1 MLLYRS
7 IGVREFDTLLSNRII
22 EGKYNVSKEK
32 QSSFD
37 EDGLYVCF
45 FEDEYWWLDSRH
57 KVCVVVDISEEE
69 LKEGIGVYHASKN
82 MAKTHIWSGRRG
94 SECYELKE
102 RYAKSYSL
110 DNVVAIS
117 LPNYTELAL
126 KQYKETIKQ
135 KGIKIIDNPK
145 VVLEEKKFKNNLS
158 IRFHQYANCKKNDWH
173 KSLKEFLKQ
182 LCNKNEYNGIIE
194 IDCYDN
200 SNFFYFNTK
209 EDFIVTFVTL
219 NLTKNDKNLFV
230 TLNLRYSLDTKKYL
244 LEKCEK
250 YEEFDLSKVSFI
262 NGTNKQFVKN
272 ETLENLESSLQSY
285 FNN

>member
-7 IGVREFDTLLSNRII
+7 IGEREFDALLSNRII

-37 EDGLYVCF
+37 KEGLYVCF

-57 KVCVVVDISEEE
+57 KVCVIVDIPKEE
-69 LKEGIGVYHASKN
+69 LKEGIGIYFASKN

-102 RYAKSYSL
+102 KYAKSYSL

-117 LPNYTELAL
+117 LPNYVESSLER
-126 KQYKETIKQ
+126 YKEIIKQ

-145 VVLEEKKFKNNLS
+145 TILEEKKFKENLS
-158 IRFHQYANCKKNDWH
+158 IRFHQYTSCKRNVWH

-182 LCNKNEYNGIIE
+182 ICNKNGYKGIID
-194 IDCYDN
+194 IDCYDVYPT
-200 SNFFYFNTK
+200 SSG
-209 EDFIVTFVTL
+209 DFTTFVTL
-219 NLTKNDKNLFV
+219 DLTKNDKNLFV
-230 TLNLRYSLDTKKYL
+230 NLHLRYSLDTKKYL

-250 YEEFDLSKVSFI
+250 NEEYDLSKVLFI
-262 NGTNKQFVKN
+262 NGNNKQFLEN
-272 ETLENLESSLQSY
+272 GTLETLESSLQS
-285 FNN
+285 FFE

>member
-7 IGVREFDTLLSNRII
+7 IGGNELYVLLSKGII
-22 EGKYNVSKEK
+22 KGQYNLSKEK

-37 EDGLYVCF
+37 KKGLYVCF

-57 KVCVVVDISEEE
+57 KVCVIVDIPEEK
-69 LKEGIGVYHASKN
+69 LKKGTGIYFASKN

-102 RYAKSYSL
+102 RYAKSYSI

-117 LPNYTELAL
+117 LPNYVESSL
-126 KQYKETIKQ
+126 KWYKETIKQ

-145 VVLEEKKFKNNLS
+145 VVLEEKKFKENLS
-158 IRFHQYANCKKNDWH
+158 IKFHQYANCKKNDWH

-182 LCNKNEYNGIIE
+182 ICNKNEYNGIID

-200 SNFFYFNTK
+200 SNFFYFNPN

-219 NLTKNDKNLFV
+219 DLTKNDKNLFV
-230 TLNLRYSLDTKKYL
+230 TLNLKYSLDTKNYL
-244 LEKCEK
+244 LEKCK
-250 YEEFDLSKVSFI
+250 KNEEYDLSRVVFI
-262 NGTNKQFVKN
+262 NRNNKQFLEKG
-272 ETLENLESSLQSY
+272 TLENLESSLQS
-285 FNN
+285 FFE

>member
-7 IGVREFDTLLSNRII
+7 IGTREFNALLSNKII
-22 EGKYNVSKEK
+22 EGKYNLSKEK

-37 EDGLYVCF
+37 EEGLYVCF

-57 KVCVVVDISEEE
+57 KVCVNVDIPEEE
-69 LKEGIGVYHASKN
+69 LKEGIGVYYASKN
-82 MAKTHIWSGRRG
+82 MAKTHIWSGRSG
-94 SECYELKE
+94 NECYELKE

-110 DNVVAIS
+110 NNVVAIS
-117 LPNYTELAL
+117 LPNYTESAL
-126 KQYKETIKQ
+126 KQYKEIIKQ

-158 IRFHQYANCKKNDWH
+158 IKFHQYANCKKNDWH

-182 LCNKNEYNGIIE
+182 ICNKNEYNGIID

-200 SNFFYFNTK
+200 SNFFYFNPN

-219 NLTKNDKNLFV
+219 DLTKNDKNLFV
-230 TLNLRYSLDTKKYL
+230 TLNLKYSLDTKNYL
-244 LEKCEK
+244 LEKCK
-250 YEEFDLSKVSFI
+250 KNEEYDLSRVVFI
-262 NGTNKQFVKN
+262 NRNNKQFLEKG
-272 ETLENLESSLQSY
+272 TLENLESSLQS
-285 FNN
+285 FFE

>member
-7 IGVREFDTLLSNRII
+7 IGTREFNALLSNKII
-22 EGKYNVSKEK
+22 EGKYNLSKEK

-37 EDGLYVCF
+37 EEGLYVCF

-57 KVCVVVDISEEE
+57 KVCVNVDIPEEE
-69 LKEGIGVYHASKN
+69 LKEGIGVYYASKN
-82 MAKTHIWSGRRG
+82 MAKTHIWSGRSG
-94 SECYELKE
+94 NECYKLKE

-110 DNVVAIS
+110 NNVVAIS
-117 LPNYTELAL
+117 LPNYTESAL
-126 KQYKETIKQ
+126 KQYKEIIKQ

-158 IRFHQYANCKKNDWH
+158 IKFHQYANCKKNDWH

-182 LCNKNEYNGIIE
+182 ICNKNEYNGIID

-200 SNFFYFNTK
+200 SNFFYFNPN

-219 NLTKNDKNLFV
+219 DLTKNDKNLFV
-230 TLNLRYSLDTKKYL
+230 TLNLKYSLDTKNYL
-244 LEKCEK
+244 LEKCK
-250 YEEFDLSKVSFI
+250 KNEEYDLSRVVFI
-262 NGTNKQFVKN
+262 NRNNKQFLEKG
-272 ETLENLESSLQSY
+272 TLENLESSLQS
-285 FNN
+285 FFE